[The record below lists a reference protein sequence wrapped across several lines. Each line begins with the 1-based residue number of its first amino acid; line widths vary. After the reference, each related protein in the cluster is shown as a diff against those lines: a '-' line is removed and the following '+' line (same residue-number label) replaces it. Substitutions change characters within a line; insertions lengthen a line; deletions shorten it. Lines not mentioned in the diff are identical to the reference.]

1 MADNVRRTRGRRS
14 RRRVCSFCLDKA
26 ESIDYKDVSRLRKY
40 ITERGKIL
48 PRRISGN
55 CAKHQRQLTV
65 AIKRARNVAL
75 LPYTAE

>member
-40 ITERGKIL
+40 ITNAAKYCPDEFPAIAQSIK
-48 PRRISGN
+48 GN
-55 CAKHQRQLTV
+55 
-65 AIKRARNVAL
+65 
-75 LPYTAE
+75 